1 MEVAAAVAAHD
12 LELAVD
18 GFDEIGRGKKPAHIF
33 GVLQKGQIMFS
44 FFAKV
49 GYPRRVG
56 FGKMVAKLLELILS
70 DVDIPTRLNRAPAF
84 VELDGIGFGEM
95 SFRIALHVNGAELDT
110 GGPVRRLIV
119 VCVRTSYSI
128 QNGYHHIEFTTG
140 VSGSLRA
147 MRAKSTAS
155 CEIVPSGSDRA

>member
-95 SFRIALHVNGAELDT
+95 SFRIALHVNGAELDIGIGEKT
-110 GGPVRRLIV
+110 FSDSP
-119 VCVRTSYSI
+119 
-128 QNGYHHIEFTTG
+128 E
-140 VSGSLRA
+140 
-147 MRAKSTAS
+147 KSS
-155 CEIVPSGSDRA
+155 